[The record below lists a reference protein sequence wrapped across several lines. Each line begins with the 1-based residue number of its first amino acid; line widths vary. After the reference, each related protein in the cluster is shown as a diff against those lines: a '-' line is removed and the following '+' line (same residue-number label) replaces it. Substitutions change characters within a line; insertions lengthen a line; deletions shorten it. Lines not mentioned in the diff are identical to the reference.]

1 MIDEGSPEGPSV
13 EVWAAQPPAQPVVAS
28 LPHGGTYFPGA
39 EAAGLIVARQRLWT
53 DWDTPR
59 LYRFLPGIGI
69 ATLVNRLSRFVADPN
84 RELRPPLHG
93 NFWQTA
99 VPATTTRGTPIYLQ
113 ALDEEEVARRI
124 ELAHRPYHAALDEL
138 LGRCSRL
145 FPRVMLLDLHSFGV
159 DLPADVIIGD
169 ANGRSADPRA
179 VALLDGAL
187 SDQGFHVERNLR
199 FTGGWI
205 TRRFIGQVSVDSIQ
219 VELNHRT
226 YVGNRTRGQPAW
238 PPPADDTKFNATRQR
253 LLAAITEVARGY
265 RSALF

>member
-1 MIDEGSPEGPSV
+1 MIDKGTLEGPSV
-13 EVWAAQPPAQPVVAS
+13 ELWAAQSPAQPVVAS
-28 LPHGGTYFPGA
+28 LPHGGRHFPGA

-59 LYRFLPGIGI
+59 LYQFLPGIGI

-93 NFWQTA
+93 NFWQAA
-99 VPATTTRGTPIYLQ
+99 VPATTTRGAPIYLQ

-124 ELAHRPYHAALDEL
+124 ELAHRPYHMALDEL
-138 LGRCSRL
+138 IRQCSGE

-169 ANGRSADPRA
+169 AKGQTADPAA
-179 VALLDGAL
+179 VALLNDAL
-187 SDQGFHVERNLR
+187 SRQGFHVERNLR

-205 TRRFIGQVSVDSIQ
+205 TRRFIGQVNVDAIQ

-226 YVGNRTRGQPAW
+226 YVGNRARGQPAW
-238 PPPADDTKFNATRQR
+238 PPPADDTKFNATQQR
-253 LLAAITEVARGY
+253 LTAAITEVARGY
-265 RSALF
+265 RSAAF